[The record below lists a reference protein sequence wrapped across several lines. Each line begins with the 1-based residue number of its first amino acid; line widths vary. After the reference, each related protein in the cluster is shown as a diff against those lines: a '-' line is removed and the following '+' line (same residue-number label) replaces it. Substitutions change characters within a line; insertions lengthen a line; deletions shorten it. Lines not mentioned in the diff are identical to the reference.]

1 MIGKITVIGR
11 IHLRWQNNFL
21 NILTLGITYKIN
33 SANDDQ
39 KLIKKLSLIM
49 SIRLVQALFDG
60 NTT

>member
-1 MIGKITVIGR
+1 MIGKMTVIGR

-39 KLIKKLSLIM
+39 KLTKKLSLIM